1 MKEIGGY
8 FELELPKKYEYYNN
22 IIKLNSGRNSLKY
35 ILKAQKPNK
44 VYIPNYVCDSVLE
57 PLEELNIKY
66 EFYNID
72 EKFEI
77 IQNIKLEKNEK
88 IFYVNYFALKS
99 EYINKLV
106 DTYSDNLIIDNTQA
120 FFERPLQ
127 GIDTIYSPRKFFGV
141 SDGGYLSTNKF
152 LNEDLE
158 NDESYDSS
166 IQLLG
171 RIDKSAK
178 SFYYDY
184 QKAEQRLINQPIKT
198 ISKLTQKILSSIDYE
213 RVIKKRKENFIYL
226 HEQLRYMNLID
237 IPSDLNFVPFV
248 YPLMT
253 ENKNLRQKLIENK
266 IYIAK
271 YWNEVL
277 ERHNLSRI
285 EKDFVEK
292 IIPLPIDQRYDL
304 EDMKRIV
311 KVIKDNLKN
320 V

>member
-99 EYINKLV
+99 LYINKLV
-106 DTYSDNLIIDNTQA
+106 DIYFDNIIIDNTQA
-120 FFERPLQ
+120 FFENPLKN
-127 GIDTIYSPRKFFGV
+127 IDTIYSPRKFFGV
-141 SDGGYLSTNKF
+141 SDGGYLSTNKL
-152 LNEDLE
+152 LNQPFEL
-158 NDESYDSS
+158 DESYTNSV
-166 IQLLG
+166 QLLG
-171 RIDKSAK
+171 RIDKNA
-178 SFYYDY
+178 SFFYVDY
-184 QKAEQRLINQPIKT
+184 QIAEERLINQSIKKM
-198 ISKLTQKILSSIDYE
+198 SKLTQRILSSIDYE
-213 RVIKKRKENFIYL
+213 RVIKKRKKNFIYL
-226 HEQLRYMNLID
+226 HEKLRNMNLIN

-277 ERHNLSRI
+277 ERQFVSDI
-285 EKDFVEK
+285 EKDFVNK
-292 IIPLPIDQRYDL
+292 ILPLPIDQRYNLD
-304 EDMKRIV
+304 EMQRIV
-311 KVIKDNLKN
+311 DVIEDVK
-320 V
+320 

>member
-1 MKEIGGY
+1 MNEIGGY
-8 FELELPKKYEYYNN
+8 FELELSRGKEYHSDL
-22 IIKLNSGRNSLKY
+22 IKLNSGRNSLKY

-99 EYINKLV
+99 LYINKLV
-106 DTYSDNLIIDNTQA
+106 DIYFDNIIIDNTQA
-120 FFERPLQ
+120 FFENPLKN
-127 GIDTIYSPRKFFGV
+127 IDTIYSPRKFFGV
-141 SDGGYLSTNKF
+141 SDGGYLSTNKL
-152 LNEDLE
+152 LNQPFEL
-158 NDESYDSS
+158 DESYTNSV
-166 IQLLG
+166 QLLG
-171 RIDKSAK
+171 RIDKNA
-178 SFYYDY
+178 SFFYVDY
-184 QKAEQRLINQPIKT
+184 QIAEERLINQSIKKM
-198 ISKLTQKILSSIDYE
+198 SKLTQRILSSIDYE
-213 RVIKKRKENFIYL
+213 RVIKKRKKNFIYL
-226 HEQLRYMNLID
+226 HEKLRNMNLIN

-277 ERHNLSRI
+277 ERHFVSDI
-285 EKDFVEK
+285 EKDFVNK
-292 IIPLPIDQRYDL
+292 VLPLPIDQRYNLD
-304 EDMKRIV
+304 DMQRIV
-311 KVIKDNLKN
+311 DVIEDVK
-320 V
+320 